1 MFSSVDADNLVGIYG
16 HPEFEILIQGLFP
29 ILPPPSLSHFASCH
43 LDLSCCNKGEHSK
56 NKSKRKRKKMFNSKS
71 AAH

>member
-29 ILPPPSLSHFASCH
+29 ILPPHLSPTSLPVTSICPVVIKVKIPKI
-43 LDLSCCNKGEHSK
+43 NQRE
-56 NKSKRKRKKMFNSKS
+56 RKKMFNSKS

>member
-29 ILPPPSLSHFASCH
+29 ILPPPPPPSLSHFASCH
-43 LDLSCCNKGEHSK
+43 LDLSCCNKGENSK
-56 NKSKRKRKKMFNSKS
+56 NKSKRKKENV
-71 AAH
+71 